1 MQSGLPPPAA
11 SNNTD
16 APSSATASTSP
27 PGRINMQRS
36 DHWANVKIVSLKITC
51 CFPFWLGLKN
61 TQLRTSVFLA
71 FSINNH
77 EAYFVLLENLS
88 LIDLWEIKS
97 IFMIGKC
104 SLKKSLIRLLKI
116 TVNALSHFNKFLSTV
131 FYVQTPCMIHQK
143 ILRWISLTI
152 LNGSEGKWHKISL
165 KNTNCVIFKCHEDQE
180 IWCRGK
186 WSVWIMAL
194 LLTVRVWGKLLT
206 STNFQLLI
214 CKLQ

>member
-27 PGRINMQRS
+27 PGRIKHAQE
-36 DHWANVKIVSLKITC
+36 WSLGKC
-51 CFPFWLGLKN
+51 QDRLLKNNLLFSFWLGLKN
-61 TQLRTSVFLA
+61 TELRTSVFLA

-88 LIDLWEIKS
+88 LIDIWEIKS

-104 SLKKSLIRLLKI
+104 SLKKSLIRLLKT

-152 LNGSEGKWHKISL
+152 LNGLEGKWHKISL
-165 KNTNCVIFKCHEDQE
+165 KNTNCVIFKCHEDQK

-194 LLTVRVWGKLLT
+194 LLTVRVWDKLLT
-206 STNFQLLI
+206 SMNFQLLI